1 LRDAKYQEEGARMR
15 KNDIARA
22 VAAKKKAD
30 KKADCSDIFAESK
43 TLDATVLKYK
53 KVREET
59 EV

>member
-1 LRDAKYQEEGARMR
+1 MR

-53 KVREET
+53 KIREET